1 MSLCLYY
8 LRTNHTHF
16 NNEKLGNLMNLNGKI
31 ILVTGSSRGI
41 GATIAKA
48 FASEGATV
56 IVNYIQNAGSAAEVV
71 TDCKKLG
78 GDALAIKA
86 DVTSA
91 EQIHEMIDQVLGN
104 FAKIDVVVN
113 NAFRPYS
120 FDPESRKQFWDLNW
134 KDYQGQLDG
143 ALYSTY
149 TLCQAVLPALK
160 KRTQGSIINIASDLV
175 ARPTIPYHEY
185 TTAKSALIGFSRNLA
200 VELGPLGIRV
210 NCVAPGLVYPTDA
223 SLKTKEHFK
232 EELIA
237 QTPLRRIAAPEDVA
251 GPVLFLASDWSKFMT
266 GQTLYVD
273 GGLVMR

>member
-1 MSLCLYY
+1 
-8 LRTNHTHF
+8 
-16 NNEKLGNLMNLNGKI
+16 MNLNGKI

-91 EQIHEMIDQVLGN
+91 EQIHEMVDQVLGN

-134 KDYQGQLDG
+134 KDYQVQLDL

-210 NCVAPGLVYPTDA
+210 TCVAPGVVYPTEA

-237 QTPLRRIAAPEDVA
+237 QTPLRRIATPEDVA

-266 GQTLYVD
+266 GHTLYVD

>member
-1 MSLCLYY
+1 
-8 LRTNHTHF
+8 
-16 NNEKLGNLMNLNGKI
+16 MNLNRKI
-31 ILVTGSSRGI
+31 VLVTGSGRSI

-56 IVNYIQNAGSAAEVV
+56 IVNYIQDAGSAAEVV
-71 TDCKKLG
+71 AACKKLG
-78 GDALAIKA
+78 GDAAAIQA
-86 DVTSA
+86 DVTSE
-91 EQIHEMIDQVLGN
+91 EQIQAMVDQVLGD
-104 FAKIDVVVN
+104 FAKIDIVVN
-113 NAFRPYS
+113 NAFKPYS
-120 FDPESRKQFWDLNW
+120 FDPESRKQFWDLDW
-134 KDYQGQLDG
+134 EDYQGQLDG
-143 ALYSTY
+143 ALFSTY
-149 TLCQAVLPALK
+149 ILCQAVLPALK

-232 EELIA
+232 EVIIA
-237 QTPLRRIAAPEDVA
+237 QTPLRRIATPKDVA
-251 GPVLFLASDWSKFMT
+251 GPVLFLASDWSNFMT

-273 GGLVMR
+273 GGLVMK